1 MNFKFPKKEKVT
13 SLKII
18 NALYSKGNF
27 SLYTFPFKIIFVY
40 LAEAQATPCQVL
52 ITVSKRN
59 FKNAVSRNTIKR
71 QIREAYRLNKN
82 SLIDTLIS
90 KQKNI
95 ALAITYVAKKEVSFK
110 DAQASLQKMLEQLRN
125 EIENN
130 N

>member
-27 SLYTFPFKIIFVY
+27 SLYTFPFKVVFVFTNES
-40 LAEAQATPCQVL
+40 EAACQVL
-52 ITVSKRN
+52 ITVPKRN

-71 QIREAYRLNKN
+71 QIREIYRLNKKP
-82 SLIDTLIS
+82 LIDTLLS

-95 ALAITYVAKKEVSFK
+95 ALAITYVAKKEVPFN
-110 DAQASLQKMLEQLRN
+110 DAQISLQKMLEQLHN
-125 EIENN
+125 EIEKNN
-130 N
+130 